1 MNCLLPGY
9 NISKIHQCGE
19 RERYARQIARIVADY
34 PACKYGCNKLPCV
47 HDKFP
52 VKETESKRYFNAFYR
67 PRMSQ
72 DDNGVWRSEQ
82 GASLA
87 SHDLATENRAKRR
100 NGDLSAPN
108 STGEQITEPSGER
121 AANRALGALKSEFER
136 SAIADLLAAIESNDS
151 KSISKSTANYLGN
164 KSIGK

>member
-34 PACKYGCNKLPCV
+34 PNCQYGCAKLPCV

-52 VKETESKRYFNAFYR
+52 VKEIESKRYFNQFYR
-67 PRMSQ
+67 PRMAM
-72 DDNGVWRSEQ
+72 DANGVWRSEQ
-82 GASLA
+82 GAPLA
-87 SHDLATENRAKRR
+87 SHDLATENRAKHR
-100 NGDLSAPN
+100 NSILSAPN
-108 STGEQITEPSGER
+108 STGEQITEPNRER
-121 AANRALGALKSEFER
+121 AANRSAGASKAEFER
-136 SAIADLLAAIESNDS
+136 TALADLIAAIESNGS
-151 KSISKSTANYLGN
+151 ESISKSTVNYLGN